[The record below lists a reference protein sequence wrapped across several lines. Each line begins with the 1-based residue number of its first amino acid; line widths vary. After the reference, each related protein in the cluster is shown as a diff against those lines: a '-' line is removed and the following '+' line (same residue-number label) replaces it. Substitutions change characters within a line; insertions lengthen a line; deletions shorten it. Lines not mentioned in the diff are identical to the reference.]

1 MEWDGVMKTGAT
13 LILTALILASCGNA
27 ADKGGGSAA
36 AQAFPAFP
44 SDADAAH
51 PAVVELYESQGCSS
65 CPPANA
71 NVNAIAGRPDILAL
85 NFAVT
90 YWDQLGWKDSF
101 AKPEFTARQWDFAR
115 AAGRGQV
122 ATPQVIVNGRGAV
135 VGSNAAQLA
144 TAIRTNARGSDG
156 PAIGREGGKIVIGGS
171 AAAKPSTVW
180 LVRYDP
186 RTLSVAIRAG
196 ENDGKTLPHRNI
208 VRSLDAI
215 GSWNGAKMAFTM
227 PVATDPNYR
236 SAILVQ
242 EGKGGRII
250 AASRI

>member
-1 MEWDGVMKTGAT
+1 MKTLAV
-13 LILTALILASCGNA
+13 LMLSSLAIASCGSSA
-27 ADKGGGSAA
+27 SGGSAA
-36 AQAFPAFP
+36 VAAEPAFA
-44 SDADAAH
+44 SNADAAH
-51 PAVVELYESQGCSS
+51 PAVVELYQSQGCSS
-65 CPPANA
+65 CPPADA

-85 NFAVT
+85 SFAVT

-101 AKPEFTARQWDFAR
+101 GKPAFTARQWDYAN
-115 AAGRGQV
+115 AGGRGEV

-144 TAIRTNARGSDG
+144 AAIRANARGPEG
-156 PAIGREGGKIVIGGS
+156 PSIASAGAKVTIGK
-171 AAAKPSTVW
+171 AAAPKSATVW

-208 VRSLDAI
+208 VRSLDAL
-215 GSWNGAKMAFTM
+215 GSWNGAQMSFAI
-227 PVATDPNYR
+227 PAATDPNYR

-242 EGKGGRII
+242 EGKGGRIV